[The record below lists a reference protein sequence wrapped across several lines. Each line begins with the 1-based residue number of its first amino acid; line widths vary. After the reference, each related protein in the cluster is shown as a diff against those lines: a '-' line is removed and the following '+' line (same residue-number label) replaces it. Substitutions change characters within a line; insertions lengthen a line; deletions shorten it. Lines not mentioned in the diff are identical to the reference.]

1 MSKDSINIKN
11 KKASHEYE
19 FIDKFVAGIVL
30 KGTEIKSIR
39 NSQVS
44 MSDAHCIFIDN
55 ELWLKNLHISEYKSG
70 GYINHKPKRERKLL
84 LNRQE
89 LEKIHRKI
97 KIKGMSIIP
106 VRLFI
111 NEKGKAKVI
120 NIEDASEFNHFFRI
134 TNNNYHPNEITAEYF
149 RIYILNL
156 IENIKSHMKVH

>member
-19 FIDKFVAGIVL
+19 FINKFVAGIVL

-39 NSQVS
+39 NIQVS

-55 ELWLKNLHISEYKSG
+55 ELWLKNLHISEYESG
-70 GYINHKPKRERKLL
+70 GYVNHKPKRKRKLL

-97 KIKGMSIIP
+97 KIKGMTIIP

-111 NEKGKAKVI
+111 NEKGKAKVEI
-120 NIEDASEFNHFFRI
+120 AAAKGKKLFDKREDLKAKDDKRNMEK
-134 TNNNYHPNEITAEYF
+134 
-149 RIYILNL
+149 LKKNL
-156 IENIKSHMKVH
+156 